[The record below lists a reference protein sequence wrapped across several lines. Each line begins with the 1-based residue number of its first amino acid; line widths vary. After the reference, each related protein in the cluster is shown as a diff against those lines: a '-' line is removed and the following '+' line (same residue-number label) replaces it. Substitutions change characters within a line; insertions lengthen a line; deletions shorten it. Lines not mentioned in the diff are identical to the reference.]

1 MRFSLSAMDGVT
13 SHMNRRLTIFYFS
26 AAISVLVAG
35 VSLVILE
42 WSHVIY
48 MSSMIVNL
56 LHIDYSFTHLAE
68 AMPERLAYDLFAL
81 RLVLIPLFLITF
93 CISLWSGFRV
103 LKRWVLMLYALFSLG
118 VFSFAFIITSYIMF
132 PAQHYSAQFLSVEQF
147 LNTNFAE
154 DQLGTAASA
163 ADRVMVLEING
174 DARAYPITYIT
185 QTHIAGGEEI
195 GGEDVV
201 MTFCGLSHLS
211 VPFANEVNGQELDLR
226 VMGQFHNNL
235 VLFDTHTNEPIHQI
249 KAKFEHEGT
258 ALKKYPS
265 VMMGIDNFVR
275 LYPEG
280 KIYYRAPEGR
290 DFIDKLVFQ
299 LLEHSMG
306 EQYDTSTSELAF
318 DTSPYDDKRL
328 PAKERI
334 YAIINEEKGIVFTRD
349 FIAEKSGGY
358 FEYDLNGQTIAI
370 KYFAEYDYIDM
381 FVGSDAREVNHL
393 GELPNG
399 VKLSKFRHI
408 NQMLWRVYQYFYPE
422 SELFS

>member
-1 MRFSLSAMDGVT
+1 MIQFAMNGAT
-13 SHMNRRLTIFYFS
+13 SQMNRRLKIFYFS

-35 VSLVILE
+35 VSLVVLE

-68 AMPERLAYDLFAL
+68 AMPEKFAYDLFAL
-81 RLVLIPLFLITF
+81 RYILIPLFLIAF
-93 CISLWSGFRV
+93 CVSLWSGSGH
-103 LKRWVLMLYALFSLG
+103 LKRWVLLIYG
-118 VFSFAFIITSYIMF
+118 VCSIGMFSFAFIVTSYIMF

-147 LNTNFAE
+147 LNSNFAE

-185 QTHIAGGEEI
+185 QTHIAGGEQI

-211 VPFANEVNGQELDLR
+211 VPFANEVNGQALDLR

-265 VMMGIDNFVR
+265 VIMSVENFIK
-275 LYPEG
+275 LYPDG
-280 KIYYRAPEGR
+280 KIYYRAPEDR
-290 DFIDKLVFQ
+290 DFIDKLVFA
-299 LLEHSMG
+299 LLEHAMG
-306 EQYDTSTSELAF
+306 EQYDISTPELAF
-318 DTSPYDDKRL
+318 DTSPFNDKRL
-328 PAKERI
+328 RAKERI
-334 YAIINEEKGIVFTRD
+334 YAIINQEEGIVFTKE

-381 FVGSDAREVNHL
+381 FVGSDAQEVNHL
-393 GELPNG
+393 GELPDG
-399 VKLSKFRHI
+399 RKLSKFRHI

>member
-1 MRFSLSAMDGVT
+1 MS
-13 SHMNRRLTIFYFS
+13 RRLTIFYFS
-26 AAISVLVAG
+26 AAISVIVGGISLLV
-35 VSLVILE
+35 LE

-48 MSSMIVNL
+48 MSSMIVKL
-56 LHIDYSFTHLAE
+56 LHIDVSFTNLAE

-81 RLVLIPLFLITF
+81 KYVLIPLFLITF
-93 CISLWSGFRV
+93 CISLWSGFGV
-103 LKRWVLMLYALFSLG
+103 LKRWVLLTYGLINLG
-118 VFSFAFIITSYIMF
+118 VFSFAFIVTSYIMF
-132 PAQHYSAQFLSVEQF
+132 PAEHYSAQFLSVEQF
-147 LNTNFAE
+147 LATNFSE

-163 ADRVMVLEING
+163 AGRVMVLEING

-185 QTHIAGGEEI
+185 QTHVAGGEEI

-211 VPFANEVNGQELDLR
+211 VPFANEVNGQKLNLR

-235 VLFDTHTNEPIHQI
+235 VLFDTYTNEPIHQI
-249 KAKFEHEGT
+249 RGKFEHEGT

-265 VMMGIDNFVR
+265 VIMSIDNFVK

-280 KIYYRAPEGR
+280 MVYYRSPKDR

-299 LLEHSMG
+299 LLEYAMG
-306 EQYDTSTSELAF
+306 EQYDPTTSELAF
-318 DTSPYDDKRL
+318 DTSPYNDKRL

-334 YAIINEEKGIVFTRD
+334 YAIINQGKGIVFTKD
-349 FIAEKSGGY
+349 FVAEKSGGY
-358 FEYDLNGQTIAI
+358 FEYELNGQTIAI
-370 KYFAEYDYIDM
+370 KYFADYDYIDM
-381 FVGSDAREVNHL
+381 FVGNGAQEVNHL

-399 VKLSKFRHI
+399 TKLPKFRHI
-408 NQMLWRVYQYFYPE
+408 NQMLWRVYQYFYPD